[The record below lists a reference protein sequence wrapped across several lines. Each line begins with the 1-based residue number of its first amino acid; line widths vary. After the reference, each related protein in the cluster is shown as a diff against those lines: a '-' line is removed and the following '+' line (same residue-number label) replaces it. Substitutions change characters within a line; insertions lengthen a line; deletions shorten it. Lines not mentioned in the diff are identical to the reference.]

1 MKLWIKWSVTSS
13 SVHLA
18 SSGFVV
24 RTFYTDI
31 DWTVDRLMLA
41 RRTRKCRAMGDWW
54 RVSPVDVHMMTLPE
68 MVDEPSSFDH
78 NVTAAVV
85 GMPRWRTGV
94 LGLLAAATSVVTVG
108 GNLIVIL
115 SFVLERTIRQPSNY
129 FIASLAV
136 SDLLIGQSCNT
147 VHLHSHRQHR
157 LSISDPS
164 CLP

>member
-1 MKLWIKWSVTSS
+1 MTS
-13 SVHLA
+13 
-18 SSGFVV
+18 
-24 RTFYTDI
+24 
-31 DWTVDRLMLA
+31 
-41 RRTRKCRAMGDWW
+41 
-54 RVSPVDVHMMTLPE
+54 PE

-85 GMPRWRTGV
+85 GMPRWRTGI

-136 SDLLIGQSCNT
+136 SDLLIGQ
-147 VHLHSHRQHR
+147 
-157 LSISDPS
+157 
-164 CLP
+164 